1 MAEIKP
7 GFAARV
13 LSVVRRIPAGRV
25 ATYGDVARLAGA
37 PRAARAVGSVMRKC
51 RDPRVPCHRVIAA
64 GGGLGGYGPPSR
76 GALRGAGAFLHV
88 KRDLLR
94 AEGLDVAQTR
104 VRRFADVRWPAPSG
118 VEGPAPSR
126 VEGPGNPGSPRR
138 RLTLQKT

>member
-1 MAEIKP
+1 MKP

-25 ATYGDVARLAGA
+25 TTYGDVARLAGA
-37 PRAARAVGSVMRKC
+37 PRAARAVGTVMRKC
-51 RDPRVPCHRVIAA
+51 RDPKVPCHRVIAA
-64 GGGLGGYGPPSR
+64 GGGLGGY
-76 GALRGAGAFLHV
+76 GAFLHV

-94 AEGLDVAQTR
+94 AEGLDVGKSR
-104 VRRFADVRWPAPSG
+104 VRRFAEVQWPVPRT

-126 VEGPGNPGSPRR
+126 VEGGGNPGSPRR